1 MDRVLNRKVP
11 AMVFIQNQKLLQQQ
25 LEQNKSPKVIKKLA
39 QKNLDRYQDLENDVA
54 ISRVEGIAFE
64 YLNRKQ
70 ISKQFVESVV
80 TYSSGDS
87 KLEDD
92 EDIGERTISYTET
105 DSRSDAQEVLLLTE
119 KQKARRSK
127 NRHSQ

>member
-39 QKNLDRYQDLENDVA
+39 QKNLDRYQDLENGVV
-54 ISRVEGIAFE
+54 ISRVEGVAFE

-70 ISKQFVESVV
+70 ISK
-80 TYSSGDS
+80 
-87 KLEDD
+87 
-92 EDIGERTISYTET
+92 
-105 DSRSDAQEVLLLTE
+105 
-119 KQKARRSK
+119 
-127 NRHSQ
+127 